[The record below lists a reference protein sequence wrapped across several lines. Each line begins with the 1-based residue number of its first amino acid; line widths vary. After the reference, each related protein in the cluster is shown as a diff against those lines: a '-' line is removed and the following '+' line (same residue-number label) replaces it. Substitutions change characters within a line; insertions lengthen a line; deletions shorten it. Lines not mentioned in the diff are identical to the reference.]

1 VITAATLLLS
11 GPDQRGL
18 VARTTQ
24 LLYELGAN
32 VIHADHHLDRAAQH
46 FFQRIQ
52 FEIDTA
58 GADRP
63 TLEARVAELCQAL
76 DMDWRLVYAEQVKR
90 TAILVSRQDHCLY
103 DLVLRQRAGELNT
116 VFTCVLSNHPD
127 AALVAAT
134 FGVPFHHLP
143 VTHETRPAQ
152 EAQMLALLRAY
163 GVDLVV
169 LARYMQILSADFLR
183 DVGCPIIN
191 IHHGFLPSFPGE
203 RPYHQAHE
211 RGVKLI
217 GATAHY
223 ATEDLDAGPIIEQD
237 VVRTTHADEVADLIR
252 KGRDVEK
259 LTLARAVRLH
269 LEDRVIVY
277 KNKTVVFSQ

>member
-1 VITAATLLLS
+1 VTTAATLLLV

-18 VARTTQ
+18 VARTAR
-24 LLYELGAN
+24 LLFDLGAN
-32 VIHADHHLDRAAQH
+32 VIHADQHLDRPAQH
-46 FFQRIQ
+46 FFQRIH
-52 FEIDTA
+52 FELDDA
-58 GADRP
+58 SVDRAD
-63 TLEARVAELCQAL
+63 LEARLGELCQSLNMA
-76 DMDWRLVYAEQVKR
+76 WRLVYADQVKR

-116 VFTCVLSNHPD
+116 MFACVISNHAD

-143 VTHETRPAQ
+143 VNRETRPAQ

-163 GVDLVV
+163 GVHLVV

-183 DVGCPIIN
+183 DVGCPVIN

-223 ATEDLDAGPIIEQD
+223 ATEELDAGPIIEQE
-237 VVRTTHADEVADLIR
+237 VVRTTHADEVGDLIR

-259 LTLARAVRLH
+259 QTLARAVRLH
-269 LEDRVIVY
+269 LEDRVLVY
-277 KNKTVVFSQ
+277 KNKTVVFS

>member
-1 VITAATLLLS
+1 
-11 GPDQRGL
+11 
-18 VARTTQ
+18 
-24 LLYELGAN
+24 LGAN
-32 VIHADHHLDRAAQH
+32 VIHADQHLDRPAQH
-46 FFQRIQ
+46 FFQRIH
-52 FEIDTA
+52 FELDDA
-58 GADRP
+58 SVDRAD
-63 TLEARVAELCQAL
+63 LEARLDELCQSL
-76 DMDWRLVYAEQVKR
+76 DMAWRLVYADQVKR

-116 VFTCVLSNHPD
+116 MFACVISNHAD

-143 VTHETRPAQ
+143 VNRETRPAQ

-163 GVDLVV
+163 GVHLVV
-169 LARYMQILSADFLR
+169 LARYMQILSGDFLR
-183 DVGCPIIN
+183 DVGCPVIN

-223 ATEDLDAGPIIEQD
+223 ATEELDAGPIIEQE
-237 VVRTTHADEVADLIR
+237 VVRTTHADEVGDLIR

-259 LTLARAVRLH
+259 QTLARAVRLH
-269 LEDRVIVY
+269 LEDRVLVY
-277 KNKTVVFSQ
+277 KNKTVVFS

>member
-1 VITAATLLLS
+1 MTTAATLLLS

-24 LLYELGAN
+24 LLYDLGAN
-32 VIHADHHLDRAAQH
+32 VIHADHHLDRQAQY

-52 FEIDTA
+52 FEI
-58 GADRP
+58 ADWANERP
-63 TLEARVAELCQAL
+63 QLEVAIAELCRSL
-76 DMDWRLVYAEQVKR
+76 DMSWTLHYAEQVKR
-90 TAILVSRQDHCLY
+90 TAILVSKQDHCLY

-116 VFTCVLSNHPD
+116 VFTCVISNHPD

-143 VTHETRPAQ
+143 VTRATRAAQ

-163 GVDLVV
+163 GVDLLV
-169 LARYMQILSADFLR
+169 LARYMQILSLDFLR
-183 DVGCPIIN
+183 ELGCPAIN

-223 ATEDLDAGPIIEQD
+223 VTEELDAGPIIEQE

-269 LEDRVIVY
+269 LEDRVLVY
-277 KNKTVVFSQ
+277 KNKTVVF

>member
-1 VITAATLLLS
+1 VTTTATLLLS

-32 VIHADHHLDRAAQH
+32 VIHADHHLDRLAQQ
-46 FFQRIQ
+46 FFQRIR
-52 FEIDTA
+52 FELED
-58 GADRP
+58 GGVDRP
-63 TLEARVAELCQAL
+63 TLEASIAELCRTL
-76 DMDWRLVYAEQVKR
+76 DMGWRLVYADQVKR

-103 DLVLRQRAGELNT
+103 DLVLRQRAGELDT
-116 VFTCVLSNHPD
+116 VFTCVISNHAD

-143 VTHETRPAQ
+143 VSRETRPAQ

-163 GVDLVV
+163 TVDLVV

-183 DVGCPIIN
+183 EVGCPVIN

-223 ATEDLDAGPIIEQD
+223 ATEELDAGPIIEQE
-237 VVRTTHADEVADLIR
+237 VVRTTHSDEVSDLIR

-269 LEDRVIVY
+269 LEDRVLVY
-277 KNKTVVFSQ
+277 KNKTVVFS

>member
-1 VITAATLLLS
+1 VTTTATLLLS

-24 LLYELGAN
+24 LLFELGAN
-32 VIHADHHLDRAAQH
+32 VIHADHHLDRLSQQ
-46 FFQRIQ
+46 FFQRIR
-52 FEIDTA
+52 FEVA
-58 GADRP
+58 EGGVDRP
-63 TLEARVAELCQAL
+63 TLEARIAELCQGL
-76 DMDWRLVYAEQVKR
+76 QMGWQLVYADRVKR

-116 VFTCVLSNHPD
+116 IFACVISNHPD
-127 AALVAAT
+127 AALVSAT

-143 VTHETRPAQ
+143 VSRETRPAQ
-152 EAQMLALLRAY
+152 EAQMLALLGAY

-169 LARYMQILSADFLR
+169 LARYMQILSPGFLHE
-183 DVGCPIIN
+183 VGCPVIN

-223 ATEDLDAGPIIEQD
+223 ATEELDAGPIIEQE
-237 VVRTTHADEVADLIR
+237 VVRTTHSDEVTDLIR

-269 LEDRVIVY
+269 LEDRVLVY
-277 KNKTVVFSQ
+277 KNKTVVF

>member
-1 VITAATLLLS
+1 M
-11 GPDQRGL
+11 G
-18 VARTTQ
+18 
-24 LLYELGAN
+24 
-32 VIHADHHLDRAAQH
+32 
-46 FFQRIQ
+46 
-52 FEIDTA
+52 
-58 GADRP
+58 
-63 TLEARVAELCQAL
+63 
-76 DMDWRLVYAEQVKR
+76 WRLVYADQVKR
-90 TAILVSRQDHCLY
+90 SAILVSRQDHCLY
-103 DLVLRQRAGELNT
+103 DLVLRQRAGELDT
-116 VFTCVLSNHPD
+116 TFVCVISNHPD

-143 VTHETRPAQ
+143 VTRETRPAQ

-169 LARYMQILSADFLR
+169 LARYMQILSANFLR
-183 DVGCPIIN
+183 DVGCPVIN

-223 ATEDLDAGPIIEQD
+223 ATEELDAGPIIEQE
-237 VVRTTHADEVADLIR
+237 VVRTSHADEVADLIR

-269 LEDRVIVY
+269 LEDRVLVY
-277 KNKTVVFSQ
+277 QNKTVVF

>member
-1 VITAATLLLS
+1 VTTAATLLLS
-11 GPDQRGL
+11 GPDQPGL

-32 VIHADHHLDRAAQH
+32 VIHADHHLDRLAQQ
-46 FFQRIQ
+46 FFQRIR
-52 FEIDTA
+52 FEIA
-58 GADRP
+58 NRGADRP
-63 TLEARVAELCQAL
+63 TLEARIDELCRGLQ
-76 DMDWRLVYAEQVKR
+76 MGWRLVYADQVKR
-90 TAILVSRQDHCLY
+90 SAILVSRQDHCLY
-103 DLVLRQRAGELNT
+103 DLVLRQRAGELDT
-116 VFTCVLSNHPD
+116 TFVCVISNHPD

-143 VTHETRPAQ
+143 VTRETRPAQ

-169 LARYMQILSADFLR
+169 LARYMQILSANFLR
-183 DVGCPIIN
+183 DVGCPVIN

-223 ATEDLDAGPIIEQD
+223 ATEELDAGPIIEQE
-237 VVRTTHADEVADLIR
+237 VVRTSHADEVADLIR

-269 LEDRVIVY
+269 LEDRVLVY
-277 KNKTVVFSQ
+277 QNKTVVF